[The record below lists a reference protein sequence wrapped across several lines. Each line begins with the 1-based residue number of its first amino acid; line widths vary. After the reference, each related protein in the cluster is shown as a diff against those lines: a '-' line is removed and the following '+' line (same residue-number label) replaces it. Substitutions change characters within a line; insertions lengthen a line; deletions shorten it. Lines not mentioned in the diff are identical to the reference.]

1 MNKTIKQ
8 GFLCIIL
15 LINCISVF
23 SQSTKISEDQKI
35 QFAMLMNQVQYSIS
49 NIEQTMDKEILTQ
62 EFDFIINQIDK
73 SKLYEPTILDMYGE
87 LLDSIKNFKLSENE
101 RAFVI
106 EMNERERKQA
116 YTKAL
121 SSFGSVFNAGFSPAA
136 LVTSIAYAGISAGLN
151 IANAKN
157 EADNELKKQ
166 IFKIDQEELKGTLRL
181 KSKLFKAY
189 TDIITGYTIPSSY
202 EIDDGEMK
210 DLLIQLKKQ
219 KDNHQDLIDNLE
231 NKKDKFIYFPVYW
244 FQLGAQYQYIGN
256 IQKALECYNQFEQLN
271 EKYSYLKTDPYYI
284 SVAKNKIEILR
295 KQGIELNTPQIL
307 KYLKII
313 EKNLIPENESE
324 NRVFL
329 AGVYFELGLIDKA
342 KALLRLNIGRN
353 EYYAVSTDMLS
364 LIQYEETRTLNTL
377 NPSLLLELSAIN
389 FDISDKNNSDFTI
402 SIPRK
407 FCENKFVYLKYNNK
421 LFANPI
427 FVEPQNLSEYQFIY
441 KIGINEL
448 NNSELILGIINERNQ
463 QIELSFDCTFI
474 QKNSDV
480 STLLNEVNMNIGDI
494 EPCLLRNIYDKLNKF
509 SYNPKEDKE
518 YIELVDEHKM
528 QTYKDT
534 SKEQK
539 EIFEKAEKAKLIE
552 LKTKGRLREISNRIS
567 EGAKDLQ
574 KYPYFCSKLA
584 HSEKDN
590 LLCYSLKNV
599 KYSSDEYVFNQY
611 GIGTKRSITNN
622 SYTDYITNLLTK
634 TDKDSFYELYKAFCT
649 GKEVSK
655 DGNLAFRYLVLAANN
670 DNANAQYDLAT
681 VYADTSSKLS
691 KFFVTEGLI
700 IPNTGIVKKV
710 TNIPKKNDSI
720 EKEIIASYWYKRAA
734 DNGHGNSTYEY
745 AKRLESGMGVEKDTD
760 TAKKYYIKAYYD
772 YGILE
777 AEKKIKK

>member
-8 GFLCIIL
+8 GFICIIL
-15 LINCISVF
+15 LINCISIF
-23 SQSTKISEDQKI
+23 SQSSKISEDEKI

-49 NIEQTMDKEILTQ
+49 NIEKTMDKEILTQ

-73 SKLYEPTILDMYGE
+73 SKLYEPTIERMYTD
-87 LLDSIKNFKLSENE
+87 LLESLKNCTLSENE
-101 RAFVI
+101 RTFII

-121 SSFGSVFNAGFSPAA
+121 SSFGSVFNAGFSPVS
-136 LVTSIAYAGISAGLN
+136 LVTSIAYAGISANLN
-151 IANAKN
+151 IANEKY
-157 EADNELKKQ
+157 EADNKLKQQ
-166 IFKIDQEELKGTLRL
+166 IFKIDQEELNETLGL
-181 KSKLFKAY
+181 KEKLFKAY
-189 TDIITGYTIPSSY
+189 TKIITGYKLPNEY
-202 EIDDGEMK
+202 EISDTEMN
-210 DLLIQLKKQ
+210 DLLKQLKEQ
-219 KDNHQDLIDNLE
+219 KDNHQNLIENLG
-231 NKKDKFIYFPVYW
+231 NKKGKFIYFPVYW
-244 FQLGAQYQYIGN
+244 YQLGAQYQYIGN
-256 IQKALECYNQFEQLN
+256 IQKALECYNQFEKLT

-284 SVAKNKIEILR
+284 SVAKNTIEILR
-295 KQGIELNTPQIL
+295 KQGIGKNTPQIL

-329 AGVYFELGLIDKA
+329 AGVYFELGLNEKA
-342 KALLRLNIGRN
+342 KSLVNINISRN
-353 EYYAVSTDMLS
+353 EYYAVSTDILS
-364 LIQYEETRTLNTL
+364 LIQYEETKALNTL
-377 NPSLLLELSAIN
+377 NPSLLLELSAISLN
-389 FDISDKNNSDFTI
+389 ISDKNNSDFTI

-427 FVEPQNLSEYQFIY
+427 FVEPQDLSEYQFIY

-448 NNSELILGIINERNQ
+448 NNSELVLGIINEQNQ
-463 QIELSFDCTFI
+463 QIELTFDCTFI

-480 STLLNEVNMNIGDI
+480 SNLLNELNMNIDNI
-494 EPCLLRNIYDKLNKF
+494 EPCLISNTYDKLKKF
-509 SYNPKEDKE
+509 SYDPNEDKE
-518 YIELVDEHKM
+518 YIDLVDAHKL
-528 QTYKDT
+528 QTDKLT
-534 SKEQK
+534 SKQQK
-539 EIFEKAEKAKLIE
+539 ELFEKKEKEKYTE

-567 EGAKDLQ
+567 EASKDLQ
-574 KYPYFCSKLA
+574 NYPYFCSKLA

-599 KYSSDEYVFNQY
+599 KYFSDEYEFNKY
-611 GIGTKRSITNN
+611 GIGTKRSFTNI
-622 SYTDYITNLLTK
+622 SYSDYITNLLTK
-634 TDKDSFYELYKAFCT
+634 NDKDSFYELYKAFCT
-649 GKEVSK
+649 GNDVSK
-655 DGNLAFRYLVLAANN
+655 DGSLAFRYLVLAANN

-691 KFFVTEGLI
+691 KFFVTEGLV
-700 IPNTGIVKKV
+700 IPNTGIIKKI

-720 EKEIIASYWYKRAA
+720 EKEIIASYWYKKAA
-734 DNGHGNSTYEY
+734 DNGHGNATYEY

-777 AEKKIKK
+777 AEKKI